1 MWSILEN
8 YNSKTQCL
16 VYLKVSNFS
25 SYEVVLL
32 KQYVWLYRSASF
44 EGLCTIQNPW
54 KTRKIFQNGKQI
66 IWYTL
71 FDRRWR
77 RYAEVIPMYHVTCPR
92 NSRKVTRLPM
102 RKRDSFWNFGMGN
115 GQNNL
120 HLRVLNL
127 QIFQISISSQ
137 INSLFVAPT
146 DNISIFQNWEMQ
158 TNLFSFA
165 PPCFDT
171 CWIYFGWIKGQSVTN
186 GAVKI
191 IIDNC
196 FEACILSIGCFLV
209 RLK

>member
-54 KTRKIFQNGKQI
+54 KTWKSFQNGKHI

-71 FDRRWR
+71 FDSRLQ

-92 NSRKVTRLPM
+92 NSREVTRLPM
-102 RKRDSFWNFGMGN
+102 RKRDSLKLWNGK
-115 GQNNL
+115 NNL
-120 HLRVLNL
+120 HLCVLNL

-137 INSLFVAPT
+137 INSPFVAPT
-146 DNISIFQNWEMQ
+146 DDISIFQNWEMQ

-171 CWIYFGWIKGQSVTN
+171 CWIYFGWIEGQSVTN

-191 IIDNC
+191 IIGNC

>member
-54 KTRKIFQNGKQI
+54 KTWKSFQNGKQI

-71 FDRRWR
+71 FDSRWR

-92 NSRKVTRLPM
+92 NSREVTRLPM

-115 GQNNL
+115 GQNYL

-137 INSLFVAPT
+137 INYLFCGTPQT
-146 DNISIFQNWEMQ
+146 IFQ
-158 TNLFSFA
+158 FSRTEK
-165 PPCFDT
+165 CKR
-171 CWIYFGWIKGQSVTN
+171 I
-186 GAVKI
+186 
-191 IIDNC
+191 
-196 FEACILSIGCFLV
+196 CFLLHHHALTPAGYTLV
-209 RLK
+209 G